1 MSTDPNALAGIV
13 FTHIDKRSKPAL
25 TAARTARTEA
35 LIVGEKHAVV
45 DPETGVLLGFEQ
57 RKAGATSAS
66 ITDVE
71 ELLPYVAET
80 APEELRDVEEYPS
93 RDPEILALL
102 RQHLPEKLTASVEI
116 TEQHRVY
123 LTKKAAVDST
133 FRPPGITV
141 TTGEGTTAFLVENP
155 EAIESMVTRGA
166 FSLAAPVK
174 PELTEGESK

>member
-13 FTHIDKRSKPAL
+13 FTYLDKLSKSTLSNARK
-25 TAARTARTEA
+25 ARTDELFVRE
-35 LIVGEKHAVV
+35 LRAVT

-57 RKAGATSAS
+57 RKAGTTTAN
-66 ITDVE
+66 ITDVA

-80 APEELRDVEEYPS
+80 APTELRDVEDYPQ

-116 TEQHRVY
+116 TEQHRAWLV
-123 LTKKAAVDST
+123 KKAASDPT

-174 PELTEGESK
+174 PELTEGEK

>member
-1 MSTDPNALAGIV
+1 MNTDPNALAGIV
-13 FTHIDKRSKPAL
+13 FTHIDKRSKSAL
-25 TAARTARTEA
+25 GAARAARTEA
-35 LIVGEKHAVV
+35 LFIGEKHAVV
-45 DPETGVLLGFEQ
+45 DPETGELLGFEQ
-57 RKAGATSAS
+57 RKAGTTTAV

-71 ELLPYVAET
+71 ALLPYVADND
-80 APEELRDVEEYPS
+80 PDELRDVEDYPE

-102 RQHLPEKLTASVEI
+102 RQHLPEKLTPSVEI

-123 LTKKAAVDST
+123 LTKKAVADPT

-166 FSLAAPVK
+166 FSLAAPAK
-174 PELTEGESK
+174 PELTEGEK